1 MLELQQQQSNIGLVG
16 CFAVVSIGFAVF
28 AYTYF
33 YPFKPLK
40 KVIDTVR
47 PVDKVQPDV
56 PLDNVG
62 GVPLDNVGGV
72 PLDNVGGVPLDSVG
86 GVLLLPLLPIVHYTW
101 AWNSYSPVIYTLS
114 EIWFAHSNS
123 YFNTDYLMF
132 ILTNNLY

>member
-1 MLELQQQQSNIGLVG
+1 MPLMLELQQQQSNIGLVG

-56 PLDNVG
+56 PLDLVG
-62 GVPLDNVGGV
+62 
-72 PLDNVGGVPLDSVG
+72 S
-86 GVLLLPLLPIVHYTW
+86 VLLLPLFPVVHYTW
-101 AWNSYSPVIYTLS
+101 AWNLSSPVIYTLS
-114 EIWFAHSNS
+114 DIWFAHNNS
-123 YFNTDYLMF
+123 YFHTNYLLF
-132 ILTNNLY
+132 FLTNNLY